1 VIKCLSESCPWTKSI
16 TSEMMMGFLES
27 ELKELKVELVI
38 MKSCKTNV
46 EKINNNVD
54 NKKEIVS
61 EVGDIIFDVLM
72 LEMAIRR

>member
-27 ELKELKVELVI
+27 ELKELKDELVI

-46 EKINNNVD
+46 EKISNNVD

>member
-1 VIKCLSESCPWTKSI
+1 
-16 TSEMMMGFLES
+16 MMGFLES
-27 ELKELKVELVI
+27 ELKELKDELVI
-38 MKSCKTNV
+38 MNSLKTTHH
-46 EKINNNVD
+46 EKINDNVD